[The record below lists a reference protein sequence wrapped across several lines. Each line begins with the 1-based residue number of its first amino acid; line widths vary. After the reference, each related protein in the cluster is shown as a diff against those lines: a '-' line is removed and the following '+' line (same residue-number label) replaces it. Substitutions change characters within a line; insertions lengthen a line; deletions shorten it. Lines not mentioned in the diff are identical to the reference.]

1 MPASTET
8 LVAWT
13 AALLLVGGI
22 FALLAG
28 AVQLARSR
36 RQSYF
41 RFRRQ
46 AILSGWRN
54 VVFGALFL
62 IAAGVVRL
70 AGQRAVE
77 VFVAPTA
84 TATASPTSSLTT
96 TATLTLT
103 RTSPPSAT
111 PPPTTPS
118 PPSDT
123 PDPTLSLTPTVS
135 PTPALPPALI
145 TRPAGTL
152 TVTPPAGA
160 VIANLRVGRFNDCA
174 SQRGVAD
181 LFTTPRKTLFA
192 LFDYDGWLPGVEWT
206 TVWRYDGQAVFAETL
221 VWDGSTGGCG
231 YADYDGGGGPWREG
245 TYEVQIFIGETWLG
259 STTFRV
265 YDRTPTP

>member
-1 MPASTET
+1 MSASTET

-22 FALLAG
+22 IALLAG
-28 AVQLARSR
+28 VAQLARSR
-36 RQSYF
+36 RQAYF

-54 VVFGALFL
+54 VMFGVLFL
-62 IAAGVVRL
+62 LAAGVVRL

-77 VFVAPTA
+77 VFVPPTP
-84 TATASPTSSLTT
+84 TATASPTASLTA
-96 TATLTLT
+96 TATLTPT

-111 PPPTTPS
+111 PPPTTPP

-123 PDPTLSLTPTVS
+123 PDPTVS
-135 PTPALPPALI
+135 PTPARPLALL

-181 LFTTPRKTLFA
+181 LFATPPKTLFA
-192 LFDYDGWLPGVEWT
+192 LFDYDGWQAGVEWT
-206 TVWRYDGQAVFAETL
+206 SVWLRDGQPVFAETL
-221 VWDGSTGGCG
+221 LWDGSTGGCG
-231 YADYDGGGGPWREG
+231 FADYDGGGGPWAEG
-245 TYEVQIFIGETWLG
+245 AYEVQIFIGETWLG
-259 STTFRV
+259 SATFRV